1 MCGISAQNFG
11 FPETGRKAI
20 RRFNIFLSDG
30 LSLSGRLKK
39 QKPGID
45 TRLSLC
51 CPRCFSDG
59 LFLPARA
66 ARLNHDID
74 PFARLATRRL
84 AAADGIDFGAG
95 IVGDDRALGFVAAAR
110 YFGVAAQFDDVAGRG
125 VFDLVGFAV
134 YRSFAAV

>member
-1 MCGISAQNFG
+1 MRHIRTKFR
-11 FPETGRKAI
+11 FPGNRPKGNPPFRYLPF
-20 RRFNIFLSDG
+20 RRPFPFRPSEKL
-30 LSLSGRLKK
+30 
-39 QKPGID
+39 KPGID

-59 LFLPARA
+59 LFLPARRA

-74 PFARLATRRL
+74 PFARLAARRL

-95 IVGDDRALGFVAAAR
+95 VVGDDRALGLVAAAR

-125 VFDLVGFAV
+125 VFDLAGLAV